1 MYQLYLVL
9 YLLFCNVSLC
19 LLTVC
24 ILYCAD
30 LSLKKANKATTCKN
44 NSGETIMFGTLLEHV
59 VLVLCPRLDETGII
73 TVSKQ
78 WCSSRG
84 LLSEGPSNI
93 TVLPRARL
101 SDSKDRHCQNK
112 VWLDL
117 EKGAVAV
124 AEKEEKSFLS
134 LQLSLSALLSLSLWQ
149 AISRKS

>member
-1 MYQLYLVL
+1 
-9 YLLFCNVSLC
+9 
-19 LLTVC
+19 
-24 ILYCAD
+24 
-30 LSLKKANKATTCKN
+30 
-44 NSGETIMFGTLLEHV
+44 MFGTLLEHV
-59 VLVLCPRLDETGII
+59 VLVLCPRLDETGVI
-73 TVSKQ
+73 TESKQ

-101 SDSKDRHCQNK
+101 SDSKDRRCENK

-117 EKGAVAV
+117 EKGAVAVAV